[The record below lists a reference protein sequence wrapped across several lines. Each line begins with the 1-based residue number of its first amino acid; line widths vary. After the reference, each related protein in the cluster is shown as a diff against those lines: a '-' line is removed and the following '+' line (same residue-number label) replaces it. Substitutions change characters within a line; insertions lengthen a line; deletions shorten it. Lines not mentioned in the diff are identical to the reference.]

1 MKYILLKTI
10 LLLLIIQC
18 SIDNST
24 AAHITATPTA
34 HGRLHLK
41 QKFSAV
47 NSNQADYINN
57 ANGST
62 DDEADLKSL
71 FEKYDTDDGNTCFL
85 DNIKQDILWW
95 AYLNGSLRSTA
106 EQISTLKSL
115 DLSYGNVSDDEELLY
130 RTNVA
135 GRFSFKK
142 VEVFSAAYNALRSA
156 PYRTLSS
163 MGTLKYLSLQ
173 GNQFSALNHD
183 VEAIEKFIQETRYET
198 PNASEHE
205 CDQLYTRNYTE
216 YYDRRCELYNMNN
229 TDTYNKSKPGPT
241 YEEHLQNIKKKLNLF
256 GNTKESFAWATFP
269 ALPQLLE
276 LDISNCS
283 IEYAS
288 FEAFKNVS
296 NLRKLFISNNK
307 ILNINADTFYYIQGL
322 QYLDLSFTNV
332 LNYNYQLSMST
343 LEVVLNLVYGLK
355 IHQNAFKL
363 LPDLIY
369 LDFSHSKITRN
380 SAVAFAHLGDKL
392 KYLSLCYTS
401 FPMMSNGFFKNTAL
415 EGLDLS
421 GNPFVSYNIV
431 DDAFDGI
438 GDTLK
443 CLYFEQSNLKDIGW
457 TKPLKKLQ
465 ILGLA
470 GNNINALS
478 ADVFKHL
485 VNLQVIDLSSNHI
498 GNWYKS
504 VFHNNSKLRVLN
516 LRSNNV
522 NILTNEMLKDFES
535 LAYLSLGENNFLCNC
550 LLREVIEGAA
560 NNNKQADCSYELLE
574 SIGAAQFLLG
584 NLSNINSVIENNIWS
599 SRYIPMLIESFKNIQ
614 GFKHNNQIYKL
625 RFFAENYMARKC
637 PSSTPQ
643 TLNDSTL
650 KFQLLDYDANHYWC
664 FNDTD
669 RMQVEELNCQNRIM
683 TDLDTK
689 FKKITTTAIAVV
701 GSIVG
706 LCVIGF
712 LIYLKRWH
720 IHYYYSSLKSAALL
734 SSASKDSIDKFHHL
748 QENDPSVI
756 YDIFISYC
764 QNDRKWVLDELLPNV
779 EESGDVS
786 ICLHERDF
794 QIGVTILD
802 NIISCMDRSRS
813 IMLVISSKF
822 LLSHWCQF
830 EMYLAQQRIFELS
843 KDHLILVLLEDIPRS
858 KSPKTLQYLMDVKTY
873 IKWPISKKNAQP
885 SLEERKLFWKR
896 VRKSLEL
903 ISKESKA

>member
-1 MKYILLKTI
+1 MSEAQASAAPFARNTTRGHHHKYRH
-10 LLLLIIQC
+10 
-18 SIDNST
+18 IDNST

-256 GNTKESFAWATFP
+256 GNT
-269 ALPQLLE
+269 
-276 LDISNCS
+276 I
-283 IEYAS
+283 
-288 FEAFKNVS
+288 
-296 NLRKLFISNNK
+296 
-307 ILNINADTFYYIQGL
+307 
-322 QYLDLSFTNV
+322 
-332 LNYNYQLSMST
+332 
-343 LEVVLNLVYGLK
+343 YGLK

-584 NLSNINSVIENNIWS
+584 NLSNINSVIENNIWT

>member
-183 VEAIEKFIQETRYET
+183 VEE
-198 PNASEHE
+198 
-205 CDQLYTRNYTE
+205 
-216 YYDRRCELYNMNN
+216 
-229 TDTYNKSKPGPT
+229 
-241 YEEHLQNIKKKLNLF
+241 
-256 GNTKESFAWATFP
+256 ESFAWATFP